1 VASNDSFDA
10 ILEAVRWGHLTAHH
24 NSQDNPGSIM
34 RRILLCASGAALF
47 GLIVLGAG
55 CTFDEPVNPS
65 WDVQVLIPLA
75 EQRYNLIDLVDTT
88 QTAESQSYGVNFL
101 EGDSLL
107 YFFYQD
113 SIPYTTIGD
122 SLNIVPQDDSVN
134 TNLENAYFEAQ
145 INDSVHITLGEIAPW
160 LIPFEGHPVTVDS
173 FSFPEIARDFPP
185 SDRMEYVDVDSG
197 YLHLTIANNLPVPV
211 GQLHLRIY
219 HTNNVGY
226 TVADTTLMDLPAGS
240 VARDSINLQGVRLVQ
255 YMSVAVEGS
264 SPGSTEPVLIN
275 TSDALAAQV
284 MIGTLRVRAG
294 HGYFPQQTVTTDTM
308 LDIHSDHI
316 IHTAQVRRGSI
327 HFHSVNQAPM
337 ATVINIR
344 IDNFTAPSGDPLNDV
359 IALGPESQFD
369 SSIALDGYSLTI
381 PPPFIQ
387 QLHVVAVSDFDSTTN
402 WVYFNSDQL
411 TYSTYQTDTLY
422 LVYADGILDTVSMGV
437 GPETEQVESLPEDW
451 DQLTIVSASARVTFD
466 SDIDAPLHS
475 DLYLIASRNGIRRDS
490 VHIVETF
497 VPNQDTTI
505 MVEGLE
511 TLINRRPDEMI
522 LRGSIFTFGDV
533 YLQDTNFLTGRV
545 ELDVPISFTL
555 QPSTFRGL
563 ISTVHGS
570 IDRPVQSAD
579 AEVTVNNHLPLSG
592 RIVVLVAHDSTLFR
606 TNPAL
611 TDTLFEVP
619 VDAPVYE
626 NGRVQEPVLTTSV
639 IALTTEQIDWFRT
652 APIYVRP
659 IYFLDGTGG
668 DTLSA
673 YASDFIGFSSIG
685 RFIYRIENE

>member
-1 VASNDSFDA
+1 
-10 ILEAVRWGHLTAHH
+10 
-24 NSQDNPGSIM
+24 M
-34 RRILLCASGAALF
+34 LF
-47 GLIVLGAG
+47 GLMVMGAG
-55 CTFDEPVNPS
+55 CTFDKPVNPS

-88 QTAESQSYGVNFL
+88 QSFESQGYGVNFQ

-134 TNLENAYFEAQ
+134 TNLENAYFEAG
-145 INDSVHITLGEIAPW
+145 INDSVDFTLGEIAPS
-160 LIPFEGHPVTVDS
+160 LVPFEGQTIPIPA
-173 FSFPEIARDFPP
+173 FSSPQMTRDFPP
-185 SDRMEYVDVDSG
+185 SDKMEYVDVDSG
-197 YLHLTIANNLPVPV
+197 YLHMTVENHLPVPL
-211 GQLHLRIY
+211 GQIHLRIY
-219 HTNNVGY
+219 HTNDPGY
-226 TVADTTLMDLPAGS
+226 TVADDTLFDLPSSG

-264 SPGSTEPVLIN
+264 SPGSTEPVLID

-284 MIGTLRVRAG
+284 MIGTIRVRNG

-316 IHTAQVRRGSI
+316 IHSAQVRRGSI

-337 ATVINIR
+337 PVTVNIR
-344 IDNFTAPSGDPLNDV
+344 IDNFTTPSGDPLTDQV
-359 IALGPESQFD
+359 TLGPNSEYD
-369 SSIALDGYSLTI
+369 SSMALDGYNLTF
-381 PPPFIQ
+381 PFPFLQ
-387 QLHVVAVSDFDSTTN
+387 QLHVLAVSDFDSTEQ

-422 LVYADGILDTVSMGV
+422 LEHADGILDTVSMGV
-437 GPETEQVESLPEDW
+437 GPEVQPVESLPEDW
-451 DQLTIVSASARVTFD
+451 EQLTIVSASLRATFD

-475 DLYLIASRNGIRRDS
+475 DLYLIASRYGVRRDS

-505 MVEGLE
+505 VVNGLE
-511 TLINRRPDEMI
+511 TLINRRPDEVI
-522 LRGSIFTFGDV
+522 LRGRIFTFGDV
-533 YLQDTNFLTGRV
+533 YLQDTNYLTGRV
-545 ELDVPISFTL
+545 QLDVPISFTL
-555 QPSTFRGL
+555 QASTFRGL
-563 ISTVHGS
+563 ISTVPNA

-592 RIVVLVAHDSTLFR
+592 RIVVLVTHDSTLFR
-606 TNPAL
+606 TNPSA

-619 VDAPVYE
+619 VDAPVYA
-626 NGRVQEPVLTTSV
+626 NGRVQEPVQTTSV
-639 IALTTEQIDWFRT
+639 IALTTEQIDLFRT

-659 IYFLDGTGG
+659 TFFLDGTGG